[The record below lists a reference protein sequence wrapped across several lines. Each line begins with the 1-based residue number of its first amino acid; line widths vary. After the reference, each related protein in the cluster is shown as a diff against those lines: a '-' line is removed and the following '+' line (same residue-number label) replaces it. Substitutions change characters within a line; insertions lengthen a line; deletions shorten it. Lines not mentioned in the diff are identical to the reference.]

1 VILDSLVS
9 QINRLG
15 INDLNG
21 GFIVSV
27 WSPPSD
33 AFGDGLIVSTIVS
46 GHLEVLYGGEKGS
59 EEAVLVG

>member
-1 VILDSLVS
+1 MLK
-9 QINRLG
+9 
-15 INDLNG
+15 LNIDV
-21 GFIVSV
+21 FIFQKSGLKVSV

>member
-1 VILDSLVS
+1 MAQENELSVLL
-9 QINRLG
+9 QTE
-15 INDLNG
+15 
-21 GFIVSV
+21 VSV